1 MSLSSSTL
9 VRHFHSSFT
18 RELIGRFTLPL
29 VTGVETKSTY
39 KCEECPDEPVTT
51 ETETSYQVSCFIAQD
66 VKYMHTAIRKVSNG
80 TVEPPNKGH
89 YGAKDFVPCREVV
102 PISEVK

>member
-1 MSLSSSTL
+1 MPLSSSTL
-9 VRHFHSSFT
+9 VRHFYSSFT
-18 RELIGRFTLPL
+18 RDLIGRFTLPL

-66 VKYMHTAIRKVSNG
+66 VKYMYTAMRKVSNG
-80 TVEPPNKGH
+80 NDVYWNLRTRDTMAAEILSLVE
-89 YGAKDFVPCREVV
+89 R
-102 PISEVK
+102 S

>member
-1 MSLSSSTL
+1 MPLSSSTL
-9 VRHFHSSFT
+9 VRHFYSSFT
-18 RELIGRFTLPL
+18 RDLIGRFTLPL

-66 VKYMHTAIRKVSNG
+66 VKYMYTAMRKVSNG
-80 TVEPPNKGH
+80 NDVYWNLRTRDTMAAKILSLVE
-89 YGAKDFVPCREVV
+89 R
-102 PISEVK
+102 S

>member
-1 MSLSSSTL
+1 MPLSSSTL
-9 VRHFHSSFT
+9 VRNFYSSFT
-18 RELIGRFTLPL
+18 RDLIGRFTLPL

-66 VKYMHTAIRKVSNG
+66 VKYMYTAMRKVSNG
-80 TVEPPNKGH
+80 NDVYWNLRTRDTMAAEILSLVE
-89 YGAKDFVPCREVV
+89 R
-102 PISEVK
+102 S